1 MREIKRKVERRLCLL
16 NGPTRMGAPIK
27 EKKAFFWNEIF
38 PTMTEYEHSFFY
50 FSIFLFSFII

>member
-27 EKKAFFWNEIF
+27 EKKGV
-38 PTMTEYEHSFFY
+38 
-50 FSIFLFSFII
+50 FLERNISDDDGI